1 MPTLVNVFRSYDIP
15 ANTLVTN
22 LRKEIEVMRR
32 LRHRNI
38 VHLEE
43 AFWEEERLYMCMEL
57 VMGKDLLRSIPPGG
71 LGEEKAKDFFFQ
83 LCSAVA
89 FCHSNNVCG

>member
-1 MPTLVNVFRSYDIP
+1 MTSFRGFEVSSDTLISNFMR
-15 ANTLVTN
+15 
-22 LRKEIEVMRR
+22 EIEVMGR

-38 VHLEE
+38 VLLEE

-71 LGEEKAKDFFFQ
+71 LREEKAKDFFFQ